1 MSNWG
6 WPQWV
11 MLVLLIVSLVQNV
24 IIGVKD
30 SQKTHEQLL
39 LDAATRKADWQLR
52 IGIGTA
58 VLLLE
63 MFILA
68 KGGFW
73 G

>member
-11 MLVLLIVSLVQNV
+11 MLVILLKRLVV
-24 IIGVKD
+24 CIIHRVMDG
-30 SQKTHEQLL
+30 QKTHEELMR
-39 LDAATRKADWQLR
+39 DAAMQKTDWQLN
-52 IGIGTA
+52 IGLDTTA
-58 VLLLE
+58 FLIEL
-63 MFILA
+63 FILA

>member
-11 MLVLLIVSLVQNV
+11 MLVLLIAGLVRR
-24 IIGVKD
+24 IIDGVMD
-30 SQKTHEQLL
+30 GQKTHEQLL
-39 LDAATRKADWQLR
+39 LDAAIKKADWQFN
-52 IGIGTA
+52 IGISTTA
-58 VLLLE
+58 FLFEL
-63 MFILA
+63 FILA

>member
-11 MLVLLIVSLVQNV
+11 MMIWLIFSGVQNV

-39 LDAATRKADWQLR
+39 LDAVERKRDWQLR

-63 MFILA
+63 MFVLA

>member
-11 MLVLLIVSLVQNV
+11 FMALLVYSVIQN
-24 IIGVKD
+24 IITAVED
-30 SQKTHEQLL
+30 SQKTHEALVL
-39 LDAATRKADWQLR
+39 EAAQRKTNWQLK
-52 IGIGTA
+52 IGIGVA
-58 VLLLE
+58 VCLAE
-63 MFILA
+63 IFILA